1 MINFKDGCRALLR
14 DGEFSRYRGTNDL
27 IACGDWGVTRRRSL
41 AARLTLT
48 EAESWVNDLHRKQPH
63 MDYRGVAFAE
73 AVAVEKVKER
83 GRGWLPLCAHHNKE
97 RRHKQRAIT
106 SSRNARGR

>member
-1 MINFKDGCRALLR
+1 MQFGVMINFKDGCRALLR
-14 DGEFSRYRGTNDL
+14 ADEFSRYRGTNDL

-83 GRGWLPLCAHHNKE
+83 RRRGWPPLCAHHNARE
-97 RRHKQRAIT
+97 RMKST
-106 SSRNARGR
+106 G